1 MREDTPPLHV
11 TVEGLEVVDVRERER
26 YEGRLTDG
34 AAASDRA
41 SDPAVTVYARDGA
54 LIALQ
59 HTEVPPALEG
69 QGIARR
75 LVQAV
80 LDDVRARGLTVI
92 PNCPYVRSF
101 LRKHPAYR
109 DLVHPRYAASLDR
122 V

>member
-1 MREDTPPLHV
+1 MREDTPPLHI
-11 TVEGLEVVDVRERER
+11 TADGLEVMDARERDR
-26 YEGRLTDG
+26 YEGRLADG
-34 AAASDRA
+34 ATAADPT
-41 SDPAVTVYARDGA
+41 SDPAITVYAREGD

-101 LRKHPAYR
+101 LRKHPSYR
-109 DLVHPRYAASLDR
+109 DLVHPRYAESLDR
-122 V
+122 A

>member
-1 MREDTPPLHV
+1 MRDDTPPLHV
-11 TVEGLEVVDVRERER
+11 TVEGLEVKDVRERDR

-34 AAASDRA
+34 ATASDRT
-41 SDPAVTVYARDGA
+41 SDPAITAYARDGD

-80 LDDVRARGLTVI
+80 LDDVRARGLAVI

-101 LRKHPAYR
+101 LRKHPSYR
-109 DLVHPRYAASLDR
+109 DLVHPRYAAWLDHS
-122 V
+122 

>member
-1 MREDTPPLHV
+1 MRDEKPPLHV
-11 TVEGLEVVDVRERER
+11 TVEGLEVVDVRAAER
-26 YEGRLTDG
+26 YEGRLTG
-34 AAASDRA
+34 AADAE
-41 SDPAVTVYARDGA
+41 PAIAAYARDGE

-69 QGIARR
+69 QGIAKR

-101 LRKHPAYR
+101 IRRYPAYR
-109 DLVHPRYAASLDR
+109 DLVHARYAAAIDHA
-122 V
+122 